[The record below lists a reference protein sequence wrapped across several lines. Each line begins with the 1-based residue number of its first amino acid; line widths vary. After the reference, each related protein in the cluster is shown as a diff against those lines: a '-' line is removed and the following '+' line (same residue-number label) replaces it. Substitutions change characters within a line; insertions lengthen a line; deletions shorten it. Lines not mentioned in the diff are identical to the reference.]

1 MLKKQILDDIK
12 QAMKDK
18 DNFKR
23 DTLRFLHSAIKQV
36 EIDKRI
42 ELNTADIIK
51 IIQKSIKQRN
61 DTITQY
67 KEAQRDELIE
77 KEANEIKL
85 LEKYLPKQVDDNE
98 LESIIKE
105 IIKDTGASSKKDMKI
120 VMSQANEKLAGRAD
134 GKRISQVV
142 NSILS

>member
-12 QAMKDK
+12 QAMKNK

-67 KEAQRDELIE
+67 KEAQRDELVE

-85 LEKYLPKQVDDNE
+85 LEQYLPKQVDDNE

-134 GKRISQVV
+134 GKRISQIV